1 MVLAHQP
8 RSSKKTTQ
16 RQQSINRFRGE
27 SIATAAGLPAPGVY
41 ARHNAVDVPALLPDG
56 TPAPNSV
63 NASLKARGDM
73 LDSNTFDLKKISTQV
88 EEEK

>member
-1 MVLAHQP
+1 
-8 RSSKKTTQ
+8 
-16 RQQSINRFRGE
+16 
-27 SIATAAGLPAPGVY
+27 
-41 ARHNAVDVPALLPDG
+41 LPDG